1 MGASKKQKQKILKKE
16 NKNKKNAGFWEL
28 CRRESEFPPKV
39 DKALLLFFR
48 GFFFIFY
55 LFWFLVW
62 LWFLFK
68 VKVEIEELIWGR

>member
-39 DKALLLFFR
+39 DKALLFFFR
-48 GFFFIFY
+48 GFFIFFICFD
-55 LFWFLVW
+55 FWFGFGSCL
-62 LWFLFK
+62 K
-68 VKVEIEELIWGR
+68 